1 MIHHEYFIRGQD
13 KVIKLHPTHCPYNYF
28 LLNNLKRVGE
38 KLCFYFFLNCSVI
51 FIDDVFKS
59 QYASECIDW
68 KSNKAS
74 RTCMVYVLFNAHGFI
89 THQSTINEVQ
99 SFFKDS
105 KPNLFWNY
113 NILKYNAHWQTHWSR
128 QQFSTTDTICI
139 LESRLQ
145 HMHII
150 TLIIT
155 KHLASLID
163 K

>member
-28 LLNNLKRVGE
+28 LINNLKRVGE
-38 KLCFYFFLNCSVI
+38 KLCVEFFLNCSVI

-89 THQSTINEVQ
+89 THQSTMKFNHFSKILNLT
-99 SFFKDS
+99 SFETTTSSNIMYTDRHIKVGNSFQQQTQYA
-105 KPNLFWNY
+105 FWN
-113 NILKYNAHWQTHWSR
+113 LG
-128 QQFSTTDTICI
+128 FSICI
-139 LESRLQ
+139 
-145 HMHII
+145 
-150 TLIIT
+150 
-155 KHLASLID
+155 
-163 K
+163 